1 MGLCQLQRL
10 SQVGSV
16 LNSKVRSA
24 KKIEDYPFADYD
36 DDDDDLDVLAITKNI
51 PPAIAVL
58 QGGQLFRRERGP
70 RLPEHYLL
78 VFFWCHF
85 KLFFLAKTFC

>member
-1 MGLCQLQRL
+1 MGLCQLQGL
-10 SQVGSV
+10 SQARSV

-70 RLPEHYLL
+70 RLPGHYLL
-78 VFFWCHF
+78 AFFLVPFQTH
-85 KLFFLAKTFC
+85 FLAKTFC